1 MSLPPAQLAAQLRAQ
16 PAEAA
21 RAISDETA
29 ALDIRVTDLE
39 DAPPGGGAVVYQ
51 LSRPTVADETALDTR
66 QVALG
71 LVPVSGTVTKASII
85 AEGSGVPANA
95 TDFAQFT
102 FYSFEANA
110 DLNEI
115 LAIATSEAGLGAY
128 AVTDV
133 TLSEA
138 PGVLA
143 VTAGQSIVCE
153 IEKGG
158 DGRQLPPLLLVV
170 EITPS

>member
-21 RAISDETA
+21 RTISEETA
-29 ALDIRVTDLE
+29 ALDTRVTSLE

-51 LSRPTVADETALDTR
+51 LFRATVADDAALDTR

-71 LVPVSGTVTKASII
+71 LVPVNGTVTKAAIV

-95 TDFAQFT
+95 TDLAELT
-102 FYSFEANA
+102 FYSFEANGA
-110 DLNEI
+110 LGEI
-115 LAIATSEAGLGAY
+115 LATATSAAGLAAY

-133 TLSEA
+133 TLSAVEGA
-138 PGVLA
+138 LV

-153 IEKGG
+153 ILKGG
-158 DGRQLPPLLLVV
+158 DGVQLPTLLLIV